1 MTKISYPKIVI
12 VGRPNVGKS
21 SLFNRIVGER
31 KAIVESASGT
41 TRDRLYADI
50 RWKSKAFTIVDTG
63 GFEPAR
69 PGDMAALV
77 FKQLSAAIDEADII
91 FFMTDSIAGVVSQDI
106 EFAQRLR
113 KTSKKIF
120 LIANKSDNTAKAY
133 MATEFYSL
141 GLGEPHAVSA
151 MNGNGID
158 DLLDDAVKLIE
169 KTAAEGSSPAVRV
182 AIVGRPNVGKSSYV
196 NSVLMEDR
204 VIVHSVAGTT
214 RDSVDTDFEYK
225 DKSYVLIDTAGI
237 RHNAKIREA
246 ADFYG
251 SVRSKEAIQRCD
263 VAIVMIDGFD
273 GLREDDR
280 RIVEFVMEAG
290 KGLVVAV
297 NKWDLTENVEM
308 SKYTEML
315 IKKMGRLKNYPV
327 IFISCKTKRNTVS
340 CLDAVWSVYCRAK
353 TLIPPDELKKLLRSL
368 NELAEVRSKR
378 TKFLRLDQEASQPPT
393 FALISKRAS
402 AMNENLKKYIEN
414 FFRAHHDFMGVPVK
428 IRYIEKTD

>member
-1 MTKISYPKIVI
+1 MTKISHPKIVI

-50 RWKSKAFTIVDTG
+50 KWKAKAFTIVDTG

-77 FKQLSAAIDEADII
+77 FRQLNAAIDEADII
-91 FFMTDSIAGVVSQDI
+91 FFMTDSAAGVVAQEI
-106 EFAQRLR
+106 EFSERLR

-120 LIANKSDNTAKAY
+120 LIANKSDDTAKAY
-133 MATEFYSL
+133 MAAEFYSL
-141 GLGEPHAVSA
+141 GLGEPYAVSA

-158 DLLDDAVKLIE
+158 RLLDDAVKLVE
-169 KTAAEGSSPAVRV
+169 RPAEAVSSPSVRV
-182 AIVGRPNVGKSSYV
+182 AIVGRPNVGKSSYL
-196 NSVLMEDR
+196 NSVLNEER
-204 VIVHSVAGTT
+204 VIVHPIAGTT
-214 RDSVDTDFEYK
+214 RDSIDTDFEYK
-225 DKSYVLIDTAGI
+225 DKGYLLIDTAGI
-237 RHNAKIREA
+237 RHNAKLREA

-280 RIVEFVMEAG
+280 RIVEFVIEAG

-297 NKWDLTENVEM
+297 NKWDLTANVEM

-315 IKKMGRLKNYPV
+315 IKKMSRLKNYPV

-353 TLIPPDELKKLLRSL
+353 TAIPSDALKKLLKSL
-368 NELAEVRSKR
+368 NELPEVRSKR
-378 TKFLRLDQEASQPPT
+378 IKFLRLDQEASQPPT
-393 FALISKRAS
+393 FALIAKHAS
-402 AMNENLKKYIEN
+402 AANENLKKYIEN
-414 FFRAHHDFMGVPVK
+414 FFRAHHDLVGVPVK
-428 IRYIEKTD
+428 IRYIDKTD